1 MDNLIS
7 VCYYK
12 LCKREVINEG
22 CLYCPLHMCK
32 VIGCYNFVDFHE
44 WDPSAVFCWLHREP
58 DIFVATAGIGQWH
71 LPYIINPIDSKFVS
85 MSKSK
90 CLVGGCYVTITV
102 GLYCG
107 EHACI
112 CCNTTARLSDDI
124 LCERC
129 KCKNN
134 LGISCNVPIKDERK
148 FSRSWM
154 LSYPRA
160 CVNHVCNSCG
170 VFSKELNLDICMY
183 CRCQSQDHTGIRCN
197 QTGIHRGTRM
207 TFCKQHECKYLH
219 CFKCVMASSDY
230 CKTHTKKICLYNIFG
245 DYYQI
250 LPRDISNI
258 IDCYVYGT
266 NRRLIGLVIGKTTCK
281 KGIRFV
287 KVFVSQVIC
296 SSIIYYETMKHCYDQ
311 RYIPKYKSTYIYDDK
326 VLMGCGQVNVGDIIR
341 IKFPANVQMPYIGT
355 EIYTLL

>member
-22 CLYCPLHMCK
+22 CLYCPLHMCR
-32 VIGCYNFVDFHE
+32 VIGCYKFAEFQE
-44 WDPSAVFCWLHREP
+44 WMPNSAFCRLHREP
-58 DIFVATAGIGQWH
+58 DIFVADTGLPTRLYKKSAIDNKFISRPKNHCIVAGCRET
-71 LPYIINPIDSKFVS
+71 IIWGF
-85 MSKSK
+85 
-90 CLVGGCYVTITV
+90 
-102 GLYCG
+102 YCE
-107 EHACI
+107 EHACA
-112 CCNTTARLSDDI
+112 CCESTVRIPNSI

-148 FSRSWM
+148 FSCFWM

-170 VFSKELNLDICMY
+170 VFSKELNLDICIY
-183 CRCQSQDHTGIRCN
+183 CRCQSQDHKGILCDKI
-197 QTGIHRGTRM
+197 GIHRGTKM

-219 CFKCVMASSDY
+219 CFKCVMENSDY
-230 CKTHTKKICLYNIFG
+230 CETHTKKILSYNIFG

-258 IDCYVYGT
+258 IDCYILET
-266 NRRLIGLVIGKTTCK
+266 NRRLLGQVVGKTTCK
-281 KGIRFV
+281 RGMRFIR
-287 KVFVSQVIC
+287 VFVPQVIC
-296 SSIIYYETMKHCYDQ
+296 SPTIYYETIIHYYEQ
-311 RYIPKYKSTYIYDDK
+311 QFQPKYKSTYIYDDK
-326 VLMGCGQVNVGDIIR
+326 VLMVRGQVNVGDIIR